1 MDVIRLQA
9 TDLLV
14 ASCLVLLCAAISF
27 ALRLGMQRQTLWA
40 AARTV
45 VQLLLVGHILKLVF
59 AHAAPWLTALVAA
72 AMMGLA
78 AREVAARPK
87 ARLAGHGNGWV
98 GVAAVGATTLVTALF
113 ILNTALRPDPW
124 YDPRYVIALVGI
136 VLGSVLNAASLAL
149 DGMLAGASREKLA
162 IEARISL
169 GAPPRL
175 AFATVLR
182 ESVRRGIL
190 PSINQMS
197 AAGIITLPGIM
208 TGQIIAGM
216 DPVEAAKY
224 QILLMFLLW
233 GQRHGGHGR
242 CLRRHAAVER
252 RARAVAAG
260 QVAHARLSACGDGR
274 GGLRPPRLPATR
286 PATVGHQFN
295 ENSTRAGDN
304 APARKCL
311 RAAFAQAGAPRRG
324 APSFSGDGSAPCGI
338 ARACRFLGSR
348 LAPGSRQITP
358 A

>member
-98 GVAAVGATTLVTALF
+98 GAAAVGATTLVTALF

-224 QILLMFLLW
+224 QILLMFLLC
-233 GQRHGGHGR
+233 GASGM
-242 CLRRHAAVER
+242 AAMG
-252 RARAVAAG
+252 AAYG
-260 QVAHARLSACGDGR
+260 AMRRLSDGR
-274 GGLRPPRLPATR
+274 GRLRLDRLHMP
-286 PATVGHQFN
+286 
-295 ENSTRAGDN
+295 D
-304 APARKCL
+304 
-311 RAAFAQAGAPRRG
+311 
-324 APSFSGDGSAPCGI
+324 
-338 ARACRFLGSR
+338 
-348 LAPGSRQITP
+348 
-358 A
+358 

>member
-1 MDVIRLQA
+1 M
-9 TDLLV
+9 
-14 ASCLVLLCAAISF
+14 
-27 ALRLGMQRQTLWA
+27 
-40 AARTV
+40 
-45 VQLLLVGHILKLVF
+45 
-59 AHAAPWLTALVAA
+59 
-72 AMMGLA
+72 
-78 AREVAARPK
+78 
-87 ARLAGHGNGWV
+87 
-98 GVAAVGATTLVTALF
+98 AVGATTLVTALF

-224 QILLMFLLW
+224 QILLMFLLC
-233 GQRHGGHGR
+233 GASGM
-242 CLRRHAAVER
+242 AAMG
-252 RARAVAAG
+252 AAYG
-260 QVAHARLSACGDGR
+260 AMRRLSDGR
-274 GGLRPPRLPATR
+274 GRLRLDRLHMP
-286 PATVGHQFN
+286 
-295 ENSTRAGDN
+295 D
-304 APARKCL
+304 
-311 RAAFAQAGAPRRG
+311 
-324 APSFSGDGSAPCGI
+324 
-338 ARACRFLGSR
+338 
-348 LAPGSRQITP
+348 
-358 A
+358 